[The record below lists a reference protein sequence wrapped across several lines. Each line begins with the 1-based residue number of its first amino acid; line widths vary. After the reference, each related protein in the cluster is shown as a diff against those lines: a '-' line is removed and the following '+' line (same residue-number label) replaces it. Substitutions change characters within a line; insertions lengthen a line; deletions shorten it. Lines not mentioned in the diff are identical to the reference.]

1 MTTLPT
7 LSTVPLAETRSA
19 EPVAVVA
26 VAPAAIPAA
35 SPDSA
40 APADFAAALLAVVLP
55 VPGPVSPAPAPGTA
69 PPPATTDAG
78 PADERHHSEQEQSAT
93 ALPTVPVTPLSLLL
107 PPLPLTPPLPS
118 ANLSTFQGLAGVAAG
133 SVPASARDS
142 LASAATTAPVL
153 LPDATS
159 PAAAG
164 LPLRLA
170 TQDGSAAPLAGSPAP
185 NPLPGWFVHAQGV
198 EPRAALPEWA
208 PLALPAGQPTRWGE
222 SLRAALGERLA
233 VQSTHGMDRA
243 LIRLDPPSF
252 GSLEIA
258 IRHEAGALTVQLVAS
273 HGEVVRQLQAIG
285 DALRQDLSA
294 RQYTQVAVE
303 VREGAPGG
311 GQGQGQSQS
320 RSGREGQQ
328 NERAPGRAL
337 ADAGGDGSAPF
348 ALA

>member
-7 LSTVPLAETRSA
+7 LSTVPVPETRSA
-19 EPVAVVA
+19 EPVGVAA
-26 VAPAAIPAA
+26 VAPASTPAA
-35 SPDSA
+35 SPDAA
-40 APADFAAALLAVVLP
+40 APVDFAAALLAAVLP
-55 VPGPVSPAPAPGTA
+55 VPSPASPALGAASPA
-69 PPPATTDAG
+69 ATTDAG
-78 PADERHHSEQEQSAT
+78 PDGEHHHSEQEQTAT
-93 ALPTVPVTPLSLLL
+93 ALPAVPVTPLSLVL
-107 PPLPLTPPLPS
+107 PPFPLTAPLPS
-118 ANLSTFQGLAGVAAG
+118 ANLSALPGLAGVAAG

-142 LASAATTAPVL
+142 LAPAATTVPALLADGQSPV
-153 LPDATS
+153 
-159 PAAAG
+159 AAG
-164 LPLRLA
+164 LPLGM
-170 TQDGSAAPLAGSPAP
+170 TVPDGSTLAQAGSPAP
-185 NPLPGWFVHAQGV
+185 SPLPGWFVHAQGV

-208 PLALPAGQPTRWGE
+208 PVALPADQPARWGE

-243 LIRLDPPSF
+243 LIRLDPPAF

-337 ADAGGDGSAPF
+337 AEAGGDGSAPF

>member
-19 EPVAVVA
+19 EPVAVAA
-26 VAPAAIPAA
+26 VAPAATPAA

-40 APADFAAALLAVVLP
+40 VPADFAAALLAVVLP
-55 VPGPVSPAPAPGTA
+55 VPAPAAPAPGTA
-69 PPPATTDAG
+69 SSPATTDAG
-78 PADERHHSEQEQSAT
+78 PDDERHHSEQEQSAT
-93 ALPTVPVTPLSLLL
+93 ALPAVPVTPLSLLL
-107 PPLPLTPPLPS
+107 PPLPLTPPLSS

-142 LASAATTAPVL
+142 LAFAATTAPVL

-159 PAAAG
+159 QAAAG

-170 TQDGSAAPLAGSPAP
+170 TQDGSTTPLAGSPAP

-198 EPRAALPEWA
+198 EPRATLPEWA
-208 PLALPAGQPTRWGE
+208 PLSLPAGQPARWGE

-311 GQGQGQSQS
+311 HQGQGQG
-320 RSGREGQQ
+320 RSGRDGAPDG
-328 NERAPGRAL
+328 RSPGRAL
-337 ADAGGDGSAPF
+337 AEAGGDGFTPF
-348 ALA
+348 ALAQG